1 MRFGSNLHLRR
12 VPAWTE
18 SYVDY
23 NRLKALADAES
34 SLPELGEAIR
44 FETRIVDM
52 FLASYNKQI
61 ETQFLA
67 LQQRWGI
74 RIGHRVLHD
83 CQGDI
88 KVSLL
93 EIADKIAKA
102 ESYFRVNQDAVS
114 RILDKAA
121 IKYTDAEVKGIKAH
135 FKHPWKDRSALLEIN
150 VTLQHVQEALQKTAE
165 ANGESPSRSLL
176 LEQCW
181 FGRFPPDILRYLY
194 NDDASKLEQALSLH
208 VPESSE
214 VRQPVLVSLVQVA
227 TVYGS
232 SSCQMKLLKSL
243 RSSSVKPNSLAPPD
257 YLQRIIQH
265 LSRADPPLDSSS
277 ATTSFG
283 QILKLLHPT
292 QLDLLQSRDGLGRL
306 PLHYAALSGFDGVCR
321 EIISVMQGSAE
332 ASLLGKLCL
341 SPDKFSLTPLDYA
354 VQRGYTAVAALLLG
368 VCETPICCGKLQP
381 AGMTDLLNT
390 AIASRSLDIARL
402 LIKKGWGVRFVGRSS
417 RTILHTVAEQG
428 LAELVRDVV
437 ALGVDIDARER
448 GRGWTALTT
457 ASVQGHHA
465 VVEALIDSGARAEI
479 RDYRGWLAKDH
490 AAYRGHMKVV
500 DAIKSDG
507 SSKLQPKSDQRLGIV
522 NILPE
527 RSPSD
532 SVILVHL
539 GTLDMWKGTTTAV
552 DITPYKRR
560 ISPLQVHDTS
570 LELSISLVGND
581 QKKTVLLPYLSENS
595 DRPWCFTT
603 NDPHNAAVVLNVSNL
618 ADKTSI
624 GTGVALVGS
633 LRASLGSKR
642 ETLIR
647 DYSIPL
653 VSDKFGHVGS
663 VVISAVIA
671 RPYHGA
677 CSPPR
682 TSQTLALEK
691 SSRLGGHRGNG
702 QNTRFNSL
710 QIGENTIKSF
720 LTAKELG
727 ADVVELDVQLTKDH
741 VPVIY
746 HDFLVAEK
754 GSDAPMHTL
763 TYKQFMAISD
773 AQTSSTW
780 HEEPRKRL
788 PWDERERP
796 LSLRNTRRMSL
807 CAPLDSA
814 TAALTDHMK
823 NTLNYPGYKPNLRHH
838 SIHEPFITLEELFC
852 SLPEDIPLD
861 IELNERVAE
870 TYPEYPML
878 YEAADFQMDNYAT
891 EINVFLD
898 TILSV
903 TYARA
908 GNRRIIFTSFSP
920 DICMVLAV
928 KQQIYPI
935 LFLNDSSNWPTGDMR
950 ATSLQTAM
958 RLAHRFGRHG
968 VAMSSEPFVHSPGT
982 VGLARGQGLYTASY
996 GPLNDDGAS
1005 VEIQAKAGVD
1015 LIIINK
1021 VKLMR
1026 QFVDGAKTLELADL

>member
-1 MRFGSNLHLRR
+1 MRFGNSLHLWR
-12 VPAWTE
+12 

-23 NRLKALADAES
+23 NRLKAFADAES
-34 SLPELGEAIR
+34 LLPELGEAIR
-44 FETRIVDM
+44 FEIGIVDR
-52 FLASYNKQI
+52 FLAFHNVQI
-61 ETQFLA
+61 KTQFLA
-67 LQQRWGI
+67 FQERWGI

-83 CQGDI
+83 CQGVSCTELQDI

-93 EIADKIAKA
+93 EIADHIAKL
-102 ESYFRVNQDAVS
+102 ESYFRVNQDAVL

-121 IKYTDAEVKGIKAH
+121 IKYTNAEVTNIHAN
-135 FKHPWKDRSALLEIN
+135 FKHPRKGRSALLEVN

-165 ANGESPSRSLL
+165 ADGESSYRSLL
-176 LEQCW
+176 LEQSG
-181 FGRFPPDILRYLY
+181 FGRFPHRFSPDILRCLH
-194 NDDASKLEQALSLH
+194 NDDAEELEQALCQH
-208 VPESSE
+208 FPDSSE
-214 VRQPVLVSLVQVA
+214 ERQEAIVSLVHVA
-227 TVYGS
+227 TVCGS

-243 RSSSVKPNSLAPPD
+243 RSSSVKPNAFAPPD
-257 YLQRIIQH
+257 CQWIIQH

-283 QILKLLHPT
+283 QILKLLHPS
-292 QLDLLQSRDGLGRL
+292 QLDLLHSRDRLGRL

-321 EIISVMQGSAE
+321 EIISVLQGSAG
-332 ASLLGKLCL
+332 ASPLGKLCL
-341 SPDKFSLTPLDYA
+341 SPDKLNLTPLDYA
-354 VQRGYTAVAALLLG
+354 VQRGYAAVGALLLE
-368 VCETPICCGKLQP
+368 VCETPDCLEHLQSTDT
-381 AGMTDLLNT
+381 TDLLNI
-390 AIASRSLDIARL
+390 AIASRSPDVARL
-402 LIKKGWGVRFVGRSS
+402 LIKKGWGVRFVGSS
-417 RTILHTVAEQG
+417 GNTILHTVAEQG
-428 LAELVRDVV
+428 LAELVRDIA
-437 ALGVDIDARER
+437 ALGVDVDARER
-448 GRGWTALTT
+448 VRGWTAITT
-457 ASVQGHHA
+457 ASVQGHHT
-465 VVEALIDSGARAEI
+465 VVEALIQSGARAEI
-479 RDYRGWLAKDH
+479 PDYRGWLAKDH

-500 DAIKSDG
+500 DAVKSDG
-507 SSKLQPKSDQRLGIV
+507 SSKLRSKSHQRLGAV

-527 RSPSD
+527 RSASE
-532 SVILVHL
+532 SVIFIHL
-539 GTLDMWKGTTTAV
+539 GTLDLWKGTTPTV
-552 DITPYKRR
+552 DIAPHKGR

-570 LELSISLVGND
+570 LELSISLAGSD
-581 QKKTVLLPYLSENS
+581 QKKTVLLPYLLENS

-603 NDPHNAAVVLNVSNL
+603 NDPHNAAVVLKVSNL

-633 LRASLGSKR
+633 LTASLGSKR
-642 ETLIR
+642 DTLIR
-647 DYSIPL
+647 DYNVPL
-653 VSDKFGHVGS
+653 VSDRFGHVGS
-663 VVISAVIA
+663 VVITVVIA
-671 RPYHGA
+671 RPYDGA
-677 CSPPR
+677 HSPPQ

-691 SSRLGGHRGNG
+691 SSRLGGHR
-702 QNTRFNSL
+702 
-710 QIGENTIKSF
+710 
-720 LTAKELG
+720 
-727 ADVVELDVQLTKDH
+727 DVQLTKDS

-763 TYKQFMAISD
+763 TYKQFIAISD

-780 HEEPRKRL
+780 HEEPRRRL

-796 LSLRNTRRMSL
+796 LALRNTRRMSL

-814 TAALTDHMK
+814 TDALTDQMK

-852 SLPEDIPLD
+852 RLPEDIPLD
-861 IELNERVAE
+861 IELSMFVHSWQMNKLLKRIL
-870 TYPEYPML
+870 EYPML

-920 DICMVLAV
+920 EICMVLAV
-928 KQQIYPI
+928 KQQLYPI

-958 RLAHRFGRHG
+958 RLAHRFGLRG
-968 VAMSSEPFVHSPGT
+968 VAMPSEPFVHSSGL

-1005 VEIQAKAGVD
+1005 VEIQTKAGVD
-1015 LIIINK
+1015 LIIVNQ

-1026 QFVDGAKTLELADL
+1026 QFVDGAKH

>member
-1 MRFGSNLHLRR
+1 MNCAYKAAVSTLDRRIVLAETTLSWTSLGHPSLHLWR

-23 NRLKALADAES
+23 NRLKAFADAES
-34 SLPELGEAIR
+34 LLPELGEAIR
-44 FETRIVDM
+44 FEIGIVDR
-52 FLASYNKQI
+52 FLAFHNVQI
-61 ETQFLA
+61 KTQFLA
-67 LQQRWGI
+67 FQERWGI

-83 CQGDI
+83 CQGVSCTELQDI

-93 EIADKIAKA
+93 EIADHIAKL
-102 ESYFRVNQDAVS
+102 ESYFRVNQDAVL

-121 IKYTDAEVKGIKAH
+121 IKYTNAEVTNIHAN
-135 FKHPWKDRSALLEIN
+135 FKHPRKGRSALLEVN

-165 ANGESPSRSLL
+165 ADGESPYRSLL
-176 LEQCW
+176 LEQSG
-181 FGRFPPDILRYLY
+181 FGRFPHRFSPDILRCLH
-194 NDDASKLEQALSLH
+194 NDDAEELEQALCQH
-208 VPESSE
+208 FPDSSE
-214 VRQPVLVSLVQVA
+214 ERQEAIVSLVHVA
-227 TVYGS
+227 TVCGS

-243 RSSSVKPNSLAPPD
+243 RSSSVKPNAFAPPD
-257 YLQRIIQH
+257 CLQWIIQH

-277 ATTSFG
+277 ATTSFAE
-283 QILKLLHPT
+283 T
-292 QLDLLQSRDGLGRL
+292 DW
-306 PLHYAALSGFDGVCR
+306 GVYLFTTLR
-321 EIISVMQGSAE
+321 SL
-332 ASLLGKLCL
+332 ASTD
-341 SPDKFSLTPLDYA
+341 PDKLNLTPLDYA
-354 VQRGYTAVAALLLG
+354 VQRGYAAVVALLLE
-368 VCETPICCGKLQP
+368 VCETPDCLGHLQSTDT
-381 AGMTDLLNT
+381 TDLLNI
-390 AIASRSLDIARL
+390 AIASRSPDVARL
-402 LIKKGWGVRFVGRSS
+402 LIKKGWGVRFVGSS
-417 RTILHTVAEQG
+417 GNTILHTVAEQG
-428 LAELVRDVV
+428 LAELVRDIA
-437 ALGVDIDARER
+437 ALGVDVDARER
-448 GRGWTALTT
+448 VRGWTAITT
-457 ASVQGHHA
+457 ASVQGHHT
-465 VVEALIDSGARAEI
+465 VVEALIQSGARAEI
-479 RDYRGWLAKDH
+479 PDYRGWLAKDH

-507 SSKLQPKSDQRLGIV
+507 SSKLRSKSHQRLGAV

-527 RSPSD
+527 RDYP
-532 SVILVHL
+532 
-539 GTLDMWKGTTTAV
+539 TV
-552 DITPYKRR
+552 DIAPHKGR

-570 LELSISLVGND
+570 LELSISLAGSD
-581 QKKTVLLPYLSENS
+581 QKKTVLLPYLLENS

-603 NDPHNAAVVLNVSNL
+603 NDPHNAAVVLKVSNL

-633 LRASLGSKR
+633 LTASLGSKR
-642 ETLIR
+642 DTLIR
-647 DYSIPL
+647 DYNVPL
-653 VSDKFGHVGS
+653 VSDRFGHVGS
-663 VVISAVIA
+663 VVITVVIA
-671 RPYHGA
+671 RPYDGA
-677 CSPPR
+677 HSPPQ

-702 QNTRFNSL
+702 QNTRSGSL

-720 LTAKELG
+720 LTAVKLG
-727 ADVVELDVQLTKDH
+727 ADVVELDVQLTKDS

-763 TYKQFMAISD
+763 TYKQFIAISD

-780 HEEPRKRL
+780 HEEPRRRL

-796 LSLRNTRRMSL
+796 LALRNTRRMSL

-814 TAALTDHMK
+814 TDALTDQMK

-852 SLPEDIPLD
+852 RLPEDIPLD
-861 IELNERVAE
+861 IELK
-870 TYPEYPML
+870 YPML

-920 DICMVLAV
+920 EICMVLAV
-928 KQQIYPI
+928 KQQLYPI

-958 RLAHRFGRHG
+958 RLAHRFGLRG
-968 VAMSSEPFVHSPGT
+968 VAMSSEPFVHSSGL

-1005 VEIQAKAGVD
+1005 VEIQTKAGVD
-1015 LIIINK
+1015 LIIVNK

-1026 QFVDGAKTLELADL
+1026 QFVDGAKH